1 MNWASVPWFALCAE
15 AARLFRF
22 GPTLPV
28 VPAGLKRWQAPQP
41 LEMKT
46 GRPADALP
54 FGPSVGSLPI
64 TVSGVGVVTFFPP
77 GTVLEQPTRNVAS
90 SADCRE
96 LPHGERV

>member
-1 MNWASVPWFALCAE
+1 
-15 AARLFRF
+15 
-22 GPTLPV
+22 
-28 VPAGLKRWQAPQP
+28 
-41 LEMKT
+41 MKT

-90 SADCRE
+90 TPIAASFRT
-96 LPHGERV
+96 GRRV